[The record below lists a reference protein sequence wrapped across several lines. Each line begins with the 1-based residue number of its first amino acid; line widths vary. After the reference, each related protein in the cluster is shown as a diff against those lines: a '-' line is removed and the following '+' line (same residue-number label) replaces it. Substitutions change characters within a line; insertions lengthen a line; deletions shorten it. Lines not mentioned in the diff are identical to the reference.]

1 MKLFQK
7 LVSYAS
13 REGDSGVQHFLGL
26 CYYTGI
32 GVNRDRKEAF
42 KWFMKAAEQNHPK
55 AQLFVGNCYANGI
68 GVETPDKTEA
78 LKWYIKAAE
87 QGEPVAVENV
97 FTYYD
102 KGIGMESPN
111 KEEARKWF
119 WWAYHRWGIAEKLG
133 EVETHFILG
142 KMSSD
147 SKT

>member
-1 MKLFQK
+1 MKLFQE
-7 LVSYAS
+7 LLSYAS
-13 REGDSGVQHFLGL
+13 REGDNGVQTFLGL
-26 CYYTGI
+26 CYYTGK

-55 AQLFVGNCYANGI
+55 AQLYVGNCLANGI

-87 QGEPVAVENV
+87 QGEPVALYNV
-97 FTYYD
+97 VTYYD

-111 KEEARKWF
+111 KEEAKKWF
-119 WWAYHRWGIAEKLG
+119 WWALHRWGILEELG
-133 EVETHFILG
+133 EIETHFILD
-142 KMSSD
+142 KTSSD